1 MEYAPGQRWI
11 SESQPEMGLG
21 IVMRADSSTVTLLFP
36 ASEETR
42 TYSSA
47 SAPLRRVVFSVG
59 DIIELK
65 DGTSFVVESLDEN
78 EEIIFYC
85 GSGRKVEETELA
97 NEMGFHQPDARLLGG
112 RVNSSRKFRLRERA
126 LEARAQMR
134 GRRQRGLM
142 GARMDLIDHQL
153 FIADEVGRRH
163 NPRVL
168 LADEVGLGKTIEAC
182 LIMHRK
188 LITGSVSRALI
199 LVPEPLV
206 HQWFVELL
214 RRFNLQFAIFDEERC
229 VAIETG
235 GSEGESSDI
244 EIDDT
249 AKINPFLDDQLVLA
263 GIELL
268 ADNSKRV
275 TQAIEAGWDMI
286 IVDEAHHLQ
295 WTPQEASN
303 EYTMVEQLSA
313 VTRDLLLLTGTPGQL
328 NPEGHFARLRLLDPE
343 RFPDLEKFQNE
354 SRDVAAVSAI
364 AGKVQSGVALDG
376 SEREQIAGWIGGE
389 IPDDNNQLLEKLLD
403 LHGTGRVLFRNR
415 RANLGGFPQREVTL
429 YPLEKEDQSEE
440 DPRIDWLIN
449 CVSQLG
455 DDKVL
460 VICRTREMVEE
471 LEAAIASKIRIKTA
485 LFHEGLELIKRDRN
499 AAYFSEED
507 GARLLIC
514 SEIGSEGRNFQFAHH
529 LVLYDL
535 PETPALLEQRIGRLD
550 RIGQQ
555 ETIQIHVP
563 FAVGSNHGVMARWYH
578 EGMDAFARP
587 MEGGTKLLEKFHTR
601 MQDTATDDLVGL
613 DRIIADTQV
622 AKKEL
627 DAMLEAGRD
636 RLLEMSS
643 FNAQEAQEI
652 TSAIAEI
659 DADNCLEKLM
669 LDFFDAL
676 GVGIEELG
684 DYCYYIKPDT
694 VFAGDA
700 FPGMREIG
708 MSITFDRKTALVN
721 EQMSFVSWD
730 HPIVSTCMD
739 LIINGEKGSSAFGQI
754 PGTAAQA
761 GLIAECIF
769 LLEPMCPP
777 GLGADRF
784 LPPMP
789 IKTVVDHSGNDL
801 TGSFDSSAVKDGNRS
816 WLRAKLEIL
825 GKMVPGMV
833 VNAEKGA
840 EKTAIQLREKALKQM
855 DALISD
861 QLDRLDRLTALG
873 HPVRSAE
880 IKAAQEERDALK
892 VHIANARLRLDS
904 IRLVVIGG

>member
-1 MEYAPGQRWI
+1 MQYAPGQRWI

-21 IVMRADSSTVTLLFP
+21 IVLQADSSTVTLLFP

-47 SAPLRRVVFSVG
+47 SAPLRRVVFSEG

-65 DGTSFVVESLDEN
+65 DGTSLVVESLVDN
-78 EEIIFYC
+78 EEIISYC
-85 GSGRKVEETELA
+85 GSGRTVSESELA

-112 RVNSSRKFRLRERA
+112 RVNSSRKFHLRERA
-126 LEARAQMR
+126 LDARAQMR
-134 GRRQRGLM
+134 GRRERGLM
-142 GARMDLIDHQL
+142 GARMNLIAHQL

-188 LITGSVSRALI
+188 LITGSVSRVLI

-206 HQWFVELL
+206 HQWFIELL

-235 GSEGESSDI
+235 GAEEG
-244 EIDDT
+244 IDGQPD
-249 AKINPFLDDQLVLA
+249 AAQKINPFLDDQLVLA
-263 GIELL
+263 GTELL
-268 ADNSKRV
+268 AGNPARV
-275 TQAIEAGWDMI
+275 AQAIDAGWDMV

-295 WTPQEASN
+295 WTPEKASN
-303 EYTMVEQLSA
+303 EYAMVEQLSS

-328 NPEGHFARLRLLDPE
+328 SPEGHFARLRLLDPD
-343 RFPDLEKFQNE
+343 RFHDLEKFQNE
-354 SRDVAAVSAI
+354 SKDAAAVSAM
-364 AGKVQSGVALDG
+364 AGKLQSGTPLDA
-376 SEREQIAGWIGGE
+376 REQKQVAKWIGGE
-389 IPDDNNQLLEKLLD
+389 LPGNSDQLLERLLD

-415 RANLGGFPQREVTL
+415 RANLGGFPQREITM
-429 YPLEKEDQSEE
+429 YPLDKDDQVEE
-440 DPRIDWLIN
+440 DPRVDWLIGL
-449 CVSQLG
+449 VGQLG
-455 DDKVL
+455 DEKVL
-460 VICRTREMVEE
+460 VICRTLEMVEE
-471 LEAAIASKIRIKTA
+471 LEAAISAKIRIKTA

-555 ETIQIHVP
+555 DTIRIHVP
-563 FAVGSNHGVMARWYH
+563 FASGSAHGVLARWYH

-587 MEGGTKLLEKFHTR
+587 MEGGTKLMEKFHTR
-601 MQDTATDDLVGL
+601 MQETATDDLAGWES
-613 DRIIADTQV
+613 IIADTQA
-622 AKKEL
+622 AKEEL

-643 FNAQEAQEI
+643 FNAQAAKEI
-652 TSAIAEI
+652 TSAIAGI
-659 DADNCLEKLM
+659 DADNSLEKLM
-669 LDFFDAL
+669 IDFFDAL

-684 DYCYYIKPDT
+684 DYCYYVKPDT

-708 MSITFDRKTALVN
+708 MSITFDRDTALVN

-730 HPIVSTCMD
+730 HPIVSTSLD
-739 LIINGEKGSSAFGQI
+739 LIINGEQGSSAFGQI

-761 GLIAECIF
+761 GLIVECIF
-769 LLEPMCPP
+769 LLEPICPP

-784 LPPMP
+784 LPPVP
-789 IKTVVDHSGNDL
+789 IKAVVDHSGNDI

-816 WLRAKLEIL
+816 WLRSKLEIL
-825 GKMVPGMV
+825 GKMVPAMV
-833 VNAEKGA
+833 VNAEKCA
-840 EKTAIQLREKALKQM
+840 EKNAVRLRKEALKQM
-855 DALISD
+855 NTEIAD
-861 QLDRLDRLTALG
+861 QLDRLERLTKLG
-873 HPVRSAE
+873 HPVRGGE
-880 IKAAQEERDALK
+880 IEAAQEEREALK
-892 VHIANARLRLDS
+892 VHLANAPVRLDS